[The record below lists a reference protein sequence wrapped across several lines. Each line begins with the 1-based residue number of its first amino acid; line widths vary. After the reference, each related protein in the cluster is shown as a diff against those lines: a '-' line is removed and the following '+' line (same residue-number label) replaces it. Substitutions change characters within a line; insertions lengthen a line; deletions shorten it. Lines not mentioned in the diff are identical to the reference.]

1 MVFLDDQDFCI
12 STFDHG
18 KLDNALREDGM
29 HESKVHASS
38 TVDDSIHKPV
48 NAIDGSDDSSWIS

>member
-18 KLDNALREDGM
+18 KLDNALREDVITQL
-29 HESKVHASS
+29 KF
-38 TVDDSIHKPV
+38 
-48 NAIDGSDDSSWIS
+48 